1 MFDANDQ
8 ETKKALRNFDDK
20 KRVKEEGEFWQR
32 LGRFQADR
40 RADELQFR
48 LSIDEDHV
56 DGDRTEID
64 GESGDAE
71 DEDVPPSVL
80 YELQKLANV
89 NPQEGI
95 KTCTALKLNAGNMWL
110 MEQGAISIQ

>member
-20 KRVKEEGEFWQR
+20 ERIKSEGEFWQR

-48 LSIDEDHV
+48 ISIDEDHV

>member
-20 KRVKEEGEFWQR
+20 ERIKEEGEFWQR

-40 RADELQFR
+40 RADELQFQ

>member
-1 MFDANDQ
+1 MFDVND
-8 ETKKALRNFDDK
+8 EDTKKALRNFDDEE
-20 KRVKEEGEFWQR
+20 RIKEEGEFWQR
-32 LGRFQADR
+32 LGRFQAER
-40 RADELQFR
+40 RADKLQFQ
-48 LSIDEDHV
+48 LSIKEDRV
-56 DGDRTEID
+56 DSDRTKIG

-71 DEDVPPSVL
+71 DKDVPPSVL
-80 YELQKLANV
+80 YELQKLAKV